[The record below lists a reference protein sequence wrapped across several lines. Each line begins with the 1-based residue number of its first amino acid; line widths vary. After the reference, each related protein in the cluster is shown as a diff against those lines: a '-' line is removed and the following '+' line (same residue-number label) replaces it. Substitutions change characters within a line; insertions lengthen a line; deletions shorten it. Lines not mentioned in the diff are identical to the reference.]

1 MNGVEGGRSLSGSD
15 VMSQS
20 EIDDLLS
27 ALSTGVVSAEEMK
40 VEQKQR
46 KIKVYDFKRPDKF
59 SKDQIRTLYML
70 HENFARL
77 LNTYLSAHLRA
88 LVHINVASV
97 DQLTYE
103 EFIRSLPN
111 PSVIGIFNMRPLK
124 GNVILELN
132 PNIVFSIIDRLFG
145 GPGLPPAKPRALTDI
160 EEAIVRRVINKAL
173 EAFQEAWKQ
182 VVVIEPRLDA
192 IETNPQFTQIVPP
205 NDMVV
210 IITLQTKIGQV
221 EGLINICIPYLV
233 LEPIMSKLTTT
244 FWVASSISKQDNP
257 EHILALQKKLEKT
270 LIPMVVELG
279 QITVK
284 VQELLEL
291 AVGDVL
297 QLETRVDN
305 DLSIIVGHKEKFR
318 CKPGVSGKKVA
329 VQISQIITEG
339 DDNDE

>member
-1 MNGVEGGRSLSGSD
+1 LAGDVLS
-15 VMSQS
+15 QT

-27 ALSTGVVSAEEMK
+27 ALSTGVVSAEDIQT
-40 VEQKQR
+40 EQKQK

-77 LNTYLSAHLRA
+77 LNTYLSTHLRT
-88 LVHINVASV
+88 LVHIDVASV

-111 PSVIGIFNMRPLK
+111 PSVISVFQMRPLK
-124 GNVILELN
+124 GNVILDIN
-132 PNIVFSIIDRLFG
+132 PNIVFSIIERLFG
-145 GPGLPPAKPRALTDI
+145 GSGQAPGKPRALTDI
-160 EEAIVRRVINKAL
+160 EEAITKRVISKAL
-173 EAFQEAWKQ
+173 ESFQEAWKQ
-182 VVVIEPRLDA
+182 VVTIEPRLEV

-210 IITLQTKIGQV
+210 IVTLQTKIGQT

-244 FWVASSISKQDNP
+244 FWVSSASTRQSLP
-257 EHILALQKKLEKT
+257 EHINALQRKLERT
-270 LIPMVVELG
+270 FIPMIVELG
-279 QITVK
+279 GSTIT
-284 VQELLEL
+284 VQELLGL
-291 AVGDVL
+291 TVGDVL
-297 QLETRVDN
+297 QLDTKFEE
-305 DLSIIVGHKEKFR
+305 DLLLRIGQREKFK
-318 CKPGVSGKKVA
+318 CKPGLSGSKVA
-329 VQISQIITEG
+329 IQITEKLVEG

>member
-1 MNGVEGGRSLSGSD
+1 MSGSD

-27 ALSTGVVSAEEMK
+27 ALSTGVVSAEDIK
-40 VEQKQR
+40 VEHKQR

-59 SKDQIRTLYML
+59 SKDQIRTLNML

-145 GPGLPPAKPRALTDI
+145 GPGLPPAKTRALTDI
-160 EEAIVRRVINKAL
+160 EEAITRRVMNKAL
-173 EAFQEAWKQ
+173 ESFQEAWKQ
-182 VVVIEPRLDA
+182 VVAIEPRLEA

-244 FWVASSISKQDNP
+244 FWVASSVSKQEHP
-257 EHILALQKKLEKT
+257 EHISALQRKLERT

-284 VQELLEL
+284 VNELLDL

-297 QLETRVDN
+297 QLETKVGS
-305 DLSIIVGHKEKFR
+305 DLSVIIGHREKFR

-329 VQISQIITEG
+329 VQISQIVMEG
-339 DDNDE
+339 DDSDE

>member
-1 MNGVEGGRSLSGSD
+1 MSGSD
-15 VMSQS
+15 VMSQN

-27 ALSTGVVSAEEMK
+27 ALSTGVVSAEEMR
-40 VEQKQR
+40 VEQKQK

-70 HENFARL
+70 HENFARF

-132 PNIVFSIIDRLFG
+132 PNIIFSVIDRLFG
-145 GPGLPPAKPRALTDI
+145 GPGLPPAKPRSLTDI
-160 EEAIVRRVINKAL
+160 EEAIVRRVMNKAL

-182 VVVIEPRLDA
+182 VVTIEPRLEA

-210 IITLQTKIGQV
+210 IVTLQTKIGQV

-244 FWVASSISKQDNP
+244 FWVASSVSKQENP
-257 EHILALQKKLEKT
+257 EYIHALQRKLAKT
-270 LIPMVVELG
+270 LIPMTVELG
-279 QITVK
+279 QITVT
-284 VQELLEL
+284 VRELLEL
-291 AVGDVL
+291 AVDDVL
-297 QLETRVDN
+297 QLETKAED
-305 DLSIIVGHKEKFR
+305 DLSIIIGHKEKFL
-318 CKPGVSGKKVA
+318 CKPGISGKKVA
-329 VQISQIITEG
+329 VQISQVVMEG

>member
-1 MNGVEGGRSLSGSD
+1 MSGSD
-15 VMSQS
+15 VLSQS

-27 ALSTGVVSAEEMK
+27 ALSTGVVSAEEMQ

-111 PSVIGIFNMRPLK
+111 PSVISVFSMKPLK
-124 GNVILELN
+124 GNAILELN
-132 PNIVFSIIDRLFG
+132 PNIVFAIIDRLFG
-145 GPGLPPAKPRALTDI
+145 GPGLPPSKPRPLTDI
-160 EEAIVRRVINKAL
+160 EEAITKRVINKAF
-173 EAFQEAWKQ
+173 ESFQEAWKQ
-182 VVVIEPRLDA
+182 VIAIEPKLDV

-205 NDMVV
+205 SDMVV
-210 IITLQTKIGQV
+210 IITLQAKIGQA
-221 EGLINICIPYLV
+221 EGLINICIPYFV

-244 FWVASSISKQDNP
+244 FWVSSAIAKQSLP
-257 EHILALQKKLEKT
+257 EHISAIQRKLERA
-270 LIPMVVELG
+270 LIPVVVELG
-279 QITVK
+279 RVTIT
-284 VQELLEL
+284 VQELLDL
-291 AVGDVL
+291 NAGDVL
-297 QLETRVDN
+297 QLGTKVEEELNV
-305 DLSIIVGHKEKFR
+305 IIGQREKFK
-318 CKPGVSGKKVA
+318 CKPGLSKSKIAIKVTQ
-329 VQISQIITEG
+329 VISEG

>member
-1 MNGVEGGRSLSGSD
+1 MAGDILS
-15 VMSQS
+15 QT

-27 ALSTGVVSAEEMK
+27 ALSTGVVSVEEIK
-40 VEQKQR
+40 NEQKQK
-46 KIKVYDFKRPDKF
+46 KIKTYDFKRPDKF
-59 SKDQIRTLYML
+59 SKDQIRTLYLL

-77 LNTYLSAHLRA
+77 LNTYLSAHLRT
-88 LVHINVASV
+88 LIHINVASV

-111 PSVIGIFNMRPLK
+111 PSVINVFQMRPLK
-124 GNVILELN
+124 GNAILEIN

-160 EEAIVRRVINKAL
+160 EEAITRRVVNKAL
-173 EAFQEAWKQ
+173 ESLQEAWKQ
-182 VVVIEPRLDA
+182 VVAIEPRADA

-210 IITLQTKIGQV
+210 IITLQAKIGQA

-233 LEPIMSKLTTT
+233 LEPIMSKITTSY
-244 FWVASSISKQDNP
+244 WVASTLAKQSTP
-257 EHILALQKKLEKT
+257 ESVSALQRKLERAY
-270 LIPMVVELG
+270 IPMVVEMG
-279 QITVK
+279 RVTVT

-291 AVGDVL
+291 AAGDVL
-297 QLETRVDN
+297 QLATKTDT
-305 DLSIIVGHKEKFR
+305 DLNVIVGNNEKFKCR
-318 CKPGVSGKKVA
+318 PGLAGKKMA
-329 VQISQIITEG
+329 IQITQVISRG